1 MTPQK
6 VNNQTIEDLV
16 DSEEDESSF
25 AEVTRMVI
33 RMFNKL
39 KEDI

>member
-1 MTPQK
+1 
-6 VNNQTIEDLV
+6 LV

-39 KEDI
+39 KEDIWKQLNESQEIID